1 MIVVTY
7 PAVKYNPKIHETY
20 KHYCYYQMIKYSNWT
35 INDLTELRNKDT
47 DIIRFEE
54 FIKNT
59 TPEIR
64 ETIR

>member
-1 MIVVTY
+1 
-7 PAVKYNPKIHETY
+7 
-20 KHYCYYQMIKYSNWT
+20 MIKYSNWT

>member
-1 MIVVTY
+1 MILVTY
-7 PAVKYNPKIHETY
+7 PAVKYNPKIHEY